1 MIAIIIVIIT
11 IISIIIIISN
21 ISDLQ
26 IRILRFMFVGRKFKT
41 RTRCCA
47 VIALQSEGHYY
58 LFLTTVLLHE
68 PHPLQWRIN
77 SCPATFILP
86 DYLEN

>member
-26 IRILRFMFVGRKFKT
+26 IGVLSTRFMFVGRKFKT
-41 RTRCCA
+41 RTRP